1 MSGRHEWFVGK
12 SKYVATRSGDG
23 RPVLYLDVAG
33 DRMRVTESDPIDY
46 LVEEILT
53 LSDHDATV
61 ALWRE
66 YAELLESG
74 PIWNSVDGFGHDKE
88 YKDERKRLRAALG
101 IGEE

>member
-66 YAELLESG
+66 YAELKGVTWRSPEQ
-74 PIWNSVDGFGHDKE
+74 I
-88 YKDERKRLRAALG
+88 ERFKRLRAALG